1 MPSDLRPGPDS
12 LPTDELA
19 SAEASLAVLQQVL
32 HPLAGDDKT
41 KQTPCSEYTV
51 KDLTRHLLNSIVA
64 IGGAV
69 GADLTVA
76 EDTDSIERLVI
87 GVARPALDAWHKHG
101 LEGEVTLGGGSMPA
115 RVAVGV
121 LSIEFLVH
129 GWDYARAVGHDI
141 DAPNSLSEYVLG
153 LAQQI
158 IKEPQ
163 RTVAGFDD
171 PVDVPEDADALTRLV
186 AFTGRNPAG

>member
-12 LPTDELA
+12 PPTDELA
-19 SAEASLAVLQQVL
+19 SAEASLRVLQQVL
-32 HPLAGDDKT
+32 HPLANDDKT

-51 KDLTRHLLNSIVA
+51 TELTRHLLNSIIA

-141 DAPNSLSEYVLG
+141 DVPDSLSEYVLG

-158 IKEPQ
+158 IKQPQ
-163 RTVAGFDD
+163 RRVAGFDD
-171 PVDVPEDADALTRLV
+171 PVDVPEDADALTKLV